1 MYFQSKKAEEN
12 AISWYRLKRF
22 ITYAI
27 ILGAIALIFWV
38 LDEKI
43 GKPNRER
50 KRLEEQHER
59 NEILLER
66 QLIKKIYANQRL
78 ELFESDGLQIKPFAQ
93 EILKLIGK
101 LIST

>member
-1 MYFQSKKAEEN
+1 M
-12 AISWYRLKRF
+12 
-22 ITYAI
+22 
-27 ILGAIALIFWV
+27 V